1 MTALKL
7 VLASGSPRRREILG
21 LLGLAFEVRPTN
33 ADETPRPGEEAR
45 ALALRV
51 ASAKCEHAM
60 QTGAKDEAFLCADTV
75 VDVDGAPLNKPES
88 DGEAVAMLRRLSG
101 RTHLVHTALALGV
114 RGDVHTQVVTSEV
127 VFRAVSE
134 GEIARYVASGEGR
147 DKAGAYAV
155 QGMGAGLVLAVNGSP
170 SNVIG
175 LPAAETA
182 QLLVAHGVIA
192 CWPPERA

>member
-1 MTALKL
+1 MKL

-33 ADETPRPGEEAR
+33 ADETPRPGEQAR

-51 ASAKCEHAM
+51 ASAKCAHAM
-60 QTGAKDEAFLCADTV
+60 QAGASDEAFLCADTV
-75 VDVDGAPLNKPES
+75 VDVDGAPLNKPET
-88 DGEAVAMLRRLSG
+88 DDEAVAMLRRLSG

-114 RGDVHTQVVTSEV
+114 RGEVHTQVVSSEV
-127 VFRAVSE
+127 VFRALSE